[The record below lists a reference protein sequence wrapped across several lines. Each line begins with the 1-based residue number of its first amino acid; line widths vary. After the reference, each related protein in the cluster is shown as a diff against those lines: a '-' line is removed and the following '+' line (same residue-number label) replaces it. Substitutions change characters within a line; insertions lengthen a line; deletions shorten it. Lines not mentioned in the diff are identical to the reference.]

1 MSKFYLKKSYINLDM
16 TLEDC
21 FDNITDENKLK
32 KKLQFSSNA
41 FISNRD
47 VKLVRSTIEEITEK
61 QYQEQ
66 IKKANSKKNKSISL
80 NEIKKDG

>member
-61 QYQEQ
+61 RYQER

-80 NEIKKDG
+80 NEIKKDD

>member
-1 MSKFYLKKSYINLDM
+1 MSKFYLKKSYVNLDM

-32 KKLQFSSNA
+32 KKLQFTPNV
-41 FISNRD
+41 FISNKD
-47 VKLVRSTIEEITEK
+47 VKLIRSTIEEITEK

-66 IKKANSKKNKSISL
+66 IKKANNKKNKSISL